1 MYPNPRIVSIL
12 LPVFPNFLLK
22 FKICTSIARS
32 DTLNPSSVEIETP
45 SVEDNDSE
53 MGIYNKIEKLNMDL
67 DELANDLTVDEL
79 MDNSNDD
86 IVNEITMPEVSS
98 EEVSKDLDSNE
109 IKRRN
114 EKLKKQ
120 RETKIRFSTLV
131 KEETRTQLSIS

>member
-1 MYPNPRIVSIL
+1 MEEEKIVEDISTPVSDDIISPVNENIADINVDDFK
-12 LPVFPNFLLK
+12 LPVTEN
-22 FKICTSIARS
+22 IADIDK

-53 MGIYNKIEKLNMDL
+53 MGIYNKIEKLNMNL

-98 EEVSKDLDSNE
+98 EEVSKDLESNE
-109 IKRRN
+109 EI
-114 EKLKKQ
+114 EK
-120 RETKIRFSTLV
+120 EI
-131 KEETRTQLSIS
+131 